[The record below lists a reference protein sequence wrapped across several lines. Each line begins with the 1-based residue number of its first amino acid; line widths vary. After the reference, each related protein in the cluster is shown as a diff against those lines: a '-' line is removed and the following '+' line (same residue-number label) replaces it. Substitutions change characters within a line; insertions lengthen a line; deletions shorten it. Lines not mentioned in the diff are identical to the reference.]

1 MKQLASILLAA
12 CFLVL
17 SGAAFAKTYRVG
29 LIVPLTGERADRG
42 AALKN
47 AAALFVEQFNG
58 KHADTQLELVVR
70 DDFNDPGKAIEVA
83 TEMVKDPELL
93 AVIGH
98 YDTRVAVATAKVF
111 ADAHIP
117 YLSPNVSS
125 SHLAAQNKWV
135 FVLNLSD
142 EIQGGFMAV
151 YAKEVLKRD
160 NVLLFHNTEDFGLS
174 MRDAFMKKAVNIGL
188 TVQKVVAV
196 DRGKPPTAAWMAQQL
211 PSAADNAK
219 FGIVVALTHSD
230 TGLKFLP
237 VLRGRGITVPV
248 LAANTW
254 SSPKFVDPKEID
266 EKYTKDVYVTSP
278 FLWEIANQKAAKF
291 AQSYQFKFTEKPTT
305 AAAMTFDAMTLFTH
319 ALETVLSA
327 KSSPTRANLRDAIAN
342 IDWSDGIEGAT
353 GVLFFKNARDKT
365 AEYIAGYE
373 AKLRGEPA
381 PATTL
386 TDAPTTESRVL
397 LRDVFVSH
405 IKDGRFKVASMQLI
419 RPREEYVLREL
430 AERIGKGYVM
440 IADHLP
446 YHLVDVVFVGVDV
459 VRINDINVKDMQWD
473 VDVFMWFKWAENRL
487 DPKEIEKIGV
497 INSVKEQSMLFK
509 ENLGGPIK
517 YRVYRKRLTLTS
529 PYDLS
534 AFPFDEQVLPMSIA
548 HINKNSTHVMLVV
561 DSRHMDTSP
570 ISDIKP
576 REWDYLG
583 RNLYSDLY
591 RYEST
596 FGDPDYRLGAGYKS
610 PVYFST
616 VNLEVGVRRI
626 LKPYLYTFFL
636 PLTIL
641 LGIILLVLWVPL
653 EQFAPRINASISG
666 LVGILVY
673 HMSQKNAFPKVGY
686 TMMADYYFL
695 LGYAQVVTL
704 IICIIYTQSLMSDGK
719 KELAKQWNRR
729 FSVGALVVVLGV
741 YTLVTLLAM
750 YYKPSMLFSY

>member
-1 MKQLASILLAA
+1 MKQGWRYFLAVCLL
-12 CFLVL
+12 LL
-17 SGAAFAKTYRVG
+17 SSGGMAQTYRVG
-29 LIVPLTGERADRG
+29 LIAPLTGAKADRG
-42 AALKN
+42 VALKN
-47 AAALFVEQFNG
+47 AAQLFVAQYNAQRPAVE
-58 KHADTQLELVVR
+58 LELVVR
-70 DDFNDPGKAIEVA
+70 DDYSDPEKAPAVA
-83 TEMVKDPELL
+83 AEMVKDPRLL

-98 YDTRVAVATAKVF
+98 YDTKVALATAKVF
-111 ADAHIP
+111 AEAHIP

-125 SHLAAQNKWV
+125 THLAGENKWA

-142 EIQGGFMAV
+142 EIQGSFMAV
-151 YAKEVLKRD
+151 YAKEVLKRN
-160 NVLLFHNTEDFGLS
+160 NVLLFHNTEDFGLA
-174 MRDAFMKKAVNIGL
+174 MRDAFMQKAARIGL
-188 TVQKVVAV
+188 NVQKVVAIS
-196 DRGKPPTAAWMAQQL
+196 RSKIPTTAWMAQQL
-211 PSAADNAK
+211 PNAADNAK
-219 FGIVVALTHSD
+219 FGMVVALTHSD

-237 VLRGRGITVPV
+237 MLRDMGVAAPV

-254 SSPKFVDPKEID
+254 SSPKFVNPKEID

-291 AQSYQFKFTEKPTT
+291 AQTYQNQFGDKPTT

-319 ALETVLSA
+319 ALETVVNA
-327 KSSPTRANLRDAIAN
+327 KIPTSRANLRDAIAN

-353 GVLFFKNARDKT
+353 GVLFFKNGRDKT

-373 AKLRGEPA
+373 AKQRGEPA
-381 PATTL
+381 PAMVNVSVPENR
-386 TDAPTTESRVL
+386 AL

-430 AERIGKGYVM
+430 EERIGKGYVM
-440 IADHLP
+440 IADHQP

-459 VRINDINVKDMQWD
+459 VRINDINIKDMQWD

-497 INSVKEQSMLFK
+497 INSVKEQSMMFK
-509 ENLGGPIK
+509 ENLSGPIK

-548 HINKNSTHVMLVV
+548 HINKNATHIMLVV
-561 DSRHMDTSP
+561 DSRHMDTTP

-583 RNLYSDLY
+583 RNLFSDLY

-626 LKPYLYTFFL
+626 LSPYFYTFFL

-695 LGYAQVVTL
+695 LGYAQVVTI

-719 KELAKQWNRR
+719 KELAKQWNKR
-729 FSVGALVVVLGV
+729 FSIGALVGV
-741 YTLVTLLAM
+741 IGIYTLVTLIAV
-750 YYKPSMLFSY
+750 YYKPSLQFSY

>member
-1 MKQLASILLAA
+1 MKRLTSILLAV
-12 CFLVL
+12 CFLLL
-17 SGAAFAKTYRVG
+17 SGAAFAQTYRVG
-29 LIVPLTGERADRG
+29 LIAPLSGDKADRG
-42 AALKN
+42 GALKN
-47 AAALFVEQFNG
+47 AATLFVEQFNA
-58 KHADTQLELVVR
+58 KHLDTQLELVVR
-70 DDFNDPGKAIEVA
+70 NDFNDPEKAVAVA
-83 TEMVKDPELL
+83 TEMVKDPTLL

-98 YDTRVAVATAKVF
+98 YDTRVAAATSKVF
-111 ADAHIP
+111 AEAQIP

-151 YAKEVLKRD
+151 YAKEVLKRN
-160 NVLLFHNTEDFGLS
+160 NVLLFYNTEDFGLS
-174 MRDAFMKKAVNIGL
+174 MRDAFMKKAANIGL
-188 TVQKVVAV
+188 NVQKMVAV

-211 PSAADNAK
+211 PNAADNAK
-219 FGIVVALTHSD
+219 FGMVVALTHSD
-230 TGLKFLP
+230 SGLKFLP
-237 VLRGRGITVPV
+237 LLRDMGVGVPV

-254 SSPKFVDPKEID
+254 SSPKFLNQKEID

-291 AQSYQFKFTEKPTT
+291 AQSYQYKFEQKPST
-305 AAAMTFDAMTLFTH
+305 AAAMTFDAMTLFAH
-319 ALETVLSA
+319 ALETLLNA
-327 KSSPTRANLRDAIAN
+327 NSSPTRANLRDTIAS
-342 IDWSDGIEGAT
+342 IDWGNGVEGAT

-365 AEYIAGYE
+365 SEYIAAHE

-381 PATTL
+381 PVISDVPA
-386 TDAPTTESRVL
+386 AEQRVL

-405 IKDGRFKVASMQLI
+405 IKDGRFKVASMQLL

-430 AERIGKGYVM
+430 EERMAKGYVM
-440 IADHLP
+440 ISDHQP

-459 VRINDINVKDMQWD
+459 VRINDINIKDMQWD

-509 ENLGGPIK
+509 ENLSGPIK
-517 YRVYRKRLTLTS
+517 YRVYRKRLTLTA

-570 ISDIKP
+570 INDIKP

-616 VNLEVGVRRI
+616 VNLEVGVRRM

-641 LGIILLVLWVPL
+641 LSIILLVLWVPL

-704 IICIIYTQSLMSDGK
+704 IICIIYTQSLMSDGQ
-719 KELAKQWNRR
+719 KELAKKWNKR
-729 FSVGALVVVLGV
+729 FSLGALVVVIGV
-741 YTLVTLLAM
+741 YTLVTLAAM
-750 YYKPSMLFSY
+750 YYKPSLLFSY